1 MNGIVACETF
11 YPHLGRMDPDAA
23 VRYIPQWYHE
33 FPIHTPESEAAHELL
48 QDRIDELE
56 ALGVDKVTV
65 LYSDPAALEGLVTES
80 VPLHVYRGGDC
91 IEIYLPGD
99 PTGPGEERK
108 DGGTYYLTRGWIDV
122 GVDSYKVYHAY
133 AGTLDEL
140 RERFAQ
146 AERAD
151 PGMRVSWTESEKI
164 VQAADRS
171 ESMRTDPAAL
181 LRTVIDA
188 YRHLVLIDTGQLQPF
203 HHEYAESFRSF
214 LAETIPEDGSRD
226 VELTVIDGELET
238 LQGVLSKPDT
248 ATDVLTLEPGTPVP
262 TEPGVPPGPQHH

>member
-11 YPHLGRMDPDAA
+11 YPHLGRIDPDAE

-33 FPIHTPESEAAHELL
+33 FPIHTPESERAHELL

-56 ALGVDKVTV
+56 GEGVDRVTV
-65 LYSDPAALEGLVTES
+65 LYSDSAALEGLVTET

-91 IEIYLPGD
+91 IEIFLFGEPR
-99 PTGPGEERK
+99 GPGEERK

-133 AGTLDEL
+133 AGKLDEL
-140 RERFAQ
+140 RERFDQ

-151 PGMRVSWTESEKI
+151 PEMRVSWPESQKI
-164 VQAADRS
+164 SQAATRS
-171 ESMRTDPAAL
+171 ESMRTDPAAI

-188 YRHLVLIDTGQLQPF
+188 YRHVVLIDNGELQPF
-203 HHEYAESFRSF
+203 HHEYAESFRTF
-214 LAETIPEDGSRD
+214 LAETIPEDGPRD
-226 VELTVIDGELET
+226 TDLTVVDGQLET
-238 LQGVLSKPDT
+238 LRTVLTSPDS
-248 ATDVLTLEPGTPVP
+248 ASDVLTLEPGTPVP
-262 TEPGVPPGPQHH
+262 KEPGFRPGPQHH